1 MWNQSD
7 LHKNDNEMS
16 HSSLNGLMRD
26 VDSYISELNAE
37 QPQQQQQEQQQK
49 QQPYSIT
56 PTRAHSLQ
64 SPQRQQSPIMANRA
78 NTTYRPNHV
87 CLFSIFSRNN

>member
-1 MWNQSD
+1 MWNQSG
-7 LHKNDNEMS
+7 LHKTDNEMS
-16 HSSLNGLMRD
+16 DSSLNGLMRD

-37 QPQQQQQEQQQK
+37 Q
-49 QQPYSIT
+49 QQPYSTT

-64 SPQRQQSPIMANRA
+64 SPQRQQSPRMANRA

-87 CLFSIFSRNN
+87 RLFSNFSRNN

>member
-7 LHKNDNEMS
+7 LHKTNNEMS
-16 HSSLNGLMRD
+16 DSSLNGLMRD

-37 QPQQQQQEQQQK
+37 QQQQQQ
-49 QQPYSIT
+49 QQPYSTT

-64 SPQRQQSPIMANRA
+64 SPQRQQSPRMANRA

-87 CLFSIFSRNN
+87 RLFSNFLRNN